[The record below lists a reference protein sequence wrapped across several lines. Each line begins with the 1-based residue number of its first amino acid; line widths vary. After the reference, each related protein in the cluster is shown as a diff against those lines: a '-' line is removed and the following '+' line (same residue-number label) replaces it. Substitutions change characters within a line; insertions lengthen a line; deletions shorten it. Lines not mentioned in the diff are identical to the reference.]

1 MHRTERLFALAE
13 HLRARRTGVTTK
25 DLAERFGVTE
35 RTIFR
40 DLDAL
45 RAAHMPITAERGRGG
60 GVALDRSY
68 SLPPVNFSAREA
80 AILVAA
86 GRFLAEMRVI
96 PFTDTLASA
105 LDKVRAAL
113 STSSQ
118 RALLD
123 HLTTLHF
130 IGVPARTAR
139 PAVRQAIERA
149 WFSGAPLSIRYA
161 GKESTTER
169 RVQIESVVMDRSE
182 TLLNVID
189 LDLGDARQLRFDR
202 IERAEVVDAV
212 TRRREGA
219 PLTSPA
225 RSPPPPSPPPR
236 RPAPRARPRRAAR
249 P

>member
-1 MHRTERLFALAE
+1 VCSSDL
-13 HLRARRTGVTTK
+13 ARRTGVTTK

-96 PFTDTLASA
+96 PFTDTLGSA

-123 HLTTLHF
+123 HLATLHF
-130 IGVPARTAR
+130 LGVPARTA
-139 PAVRQAIERA
+139 PPPVRKVIERA
-149 WFSGAPLSIRYA
+149 WFSGAALRIRYA
-161 GKESTTER
+161 GKETTTDR
-169 RVQIESVVMDRSE
+169 RVQIQSVVMDRSE
-182 TLLNVID
+182 TLLNVLD
-189 LDLGDARQLRFDR
+189 LDLGEPRQLRLDR
-202 IERAEVVDAV
+202 IERAELLDAEPAAKDPMERA
-212 TRRREGA
+212 TPRKIKARRSA
-219 PLTSPA
+219 
-225 RSPPPPSPPPR
+225 
-236 RPAPRARPRRAAR
+236 
-249 P
+249 